1 MASPYMLSEELLTAI
16 QKHEI
21 GIAEALISQGAD
33 VNYETLQGN
42 TPLTFAI
49 QANDMEMIKL
59 LLKNGADAW
68 KEVRTLMGGSINAIN
83 FARYAVRNEALAR
96 FLEYS

>member
-1 MASPYMLSEELLTAI
+1 MANQYLLNEDLLTAI
-16 QKHEI
+16 QKHER

-33 VNYETLQGN
+33 VNYATLQGN

-49 QANDMEMIKL
+49 HANDIEMIKF

-68 KEVRTLMGGSINAIN
+68 KEVQTLTGGSINAIN
-83 FARYAVRNEALAR
+83 FARYIMHNEDLAR

>member
-1 MASPYMLSEELLTAI
+1 MANQYLLNEDLLTAI
-16 QKHEI
+16 QKHER
-21 GIAEALISQGAD
+21 GIAEALILQGAD

-68 KEVRTLMGGSINAIN
+68 KEVRTLTGGSINAIN
-83 FARYAVRNEALAR
+83 FARYAMHNEAIAR